1 MSIGTIRKDK
11 SMALTDRIQKDIGKK
26 TINSEEL
33 INDMQ
38 GAAAAL
44 IQQAMTKI
52 KNGQMEINDPNDLSR
67 VWAIIEKTT
76 NYNEILENVDKSA
89 EGTLPEVS
97 TKEAKILGVSSSNS
111 EDTDSLDDVDET
123 ELSSANI
130 DDMIS
135 NLAENMNKDNVIA
148 MDKKREEEG

>member
-1 MSIGTIRKDK
+1 MSIGTVRKDRN
-11 SMALTDRIQKDIGKK
+11 MALTDRIQKDIGKK

-97 TKEAKILGVSSSNS
+97 TKEAKILGVSNNES
-111 EDTDSLDDVDET
+111 DDIDSLEDINET
-123 ELSSANI
+123 GLSGANI

>member
-76 NYNEILENVDKSA
+76 NYNEIIENVDKSA

-97 TKEAKILGVSSSNS
+97 TKEAKILGVSRSNS
-111 EDTDSLDDVDET
+111 EDIDSLDDVDET

-135 NLAENMNKDNVIA
+135 NLAENMNKDNVTA

>member
-1 MSIGTIRKDK
+1 MSIGTIRKDRN
-11 SMALTDRIQKDIGKK
+11 MALTDRIQKDIGKK

-97 TKEAKILGVSSSNS
+97 TKEAKILGVPNS
-111 EDTDSLDDVDET
+111 ESDDIDSLEDINET
-123 ELSSANI
+123 ELSGANI

>member
-1 MSIGTIRKDK
+1 
-11 SMALTDRIQKDIGKK
+11 MALTDRIQKDIGKK

-97 TKEAKILGVSSSNS
+97 TKEAKILGVSNNES
-111 EDTDSLDDVDET
+111 DDIDSLEDINET
-123 ELSSANI
+123 GLSGANI